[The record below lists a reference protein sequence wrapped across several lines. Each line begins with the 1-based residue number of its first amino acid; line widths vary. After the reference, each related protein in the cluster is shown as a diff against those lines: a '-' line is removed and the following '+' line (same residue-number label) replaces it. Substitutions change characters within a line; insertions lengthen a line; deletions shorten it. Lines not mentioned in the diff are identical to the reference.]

1 MQNTIDNVEVS
12 RKSKKRKSKKKSQ
25 KNEIQKLTIET
36 KQPTTLFQ
44 NQFDNGE
51 DSPLDSTGKILDG
64 DPFED
69 SLVSS
74 GVDFPITTYN
84 SNKTDEDEF
93 LEDKPKLIIYDDVSA
108 SSAVS
113 LDVQLELEIDSQ
125 EKIQSILDAVEREL
139 YCPNTAAPGIKEVK
153 QVLSREKMHPWRSL
167 YPQLSDIKKKK
178 SFQEEFMNHCEEWR
192 ESFCHIGYV

>member
-36 KQPTTLFQ
+36 KQSTTSFQ

-51 DSPLDSTGKILDG
+51 DSPLDYTGKNLDG

-69 SLVSS
+69 NLVSS
-74 GVDFPITTYN
+74 GADFTITTYN

-93 LEDKPKLIIYDDVSA
+93 LEDRPKLIIYDDISA

-113 LDVQLELEIDSQ
+113 LDVQLELEID
-125 EKIQSILDAVEREL
+125 
-139 YCPNTAAPGIKEVK
+139 
-153 QVLSREKMHPWRSL
+153 
-167 YPQLSDIKKKK
+167 
-178 SFQEEFMNHCEEWR
+178 
-192 ESFCHIGYV
+192 